1 MNVIVSNKYQSMLE
15 TLDIE
20 IIKSINGEFE
30 VDELIS
36 TFKNFFFQRMVLDI
50 TAIKN
55 YKDIRNMQKLSI
67 SLDMDKVI
75 LLLDDSPESSS
86 PEYLSKLISMGIY
99 NFTKNLEGILYLYQN
114 PNSYRDVAQYQ
125 QLDAIGPS
133 LAATSSQK
141 PVYNASASNPTLVPN
156 YVANKTRIIGVKNVT
171 KNSGATT
178 LIYMMKKQLETN
190 YSVVAVEIDK
200 RDFSF
205 FKTSNMESVNAT
217 NFSSFIA
224 KHSDKDVILVDTN
237 YVSGVESHCTD
248 MIYLIE
254 PSIIKLNKL
263 LATNRSFL
271 SALKGKKVILNQSL
285 LSSKDVLD
293 FEYESKL
300 KIFFNMPPLD
310 ERERQIQILNLFLAK
325 LGFDRQATGETEKK
339 NGILGIFNI

>member
-20 IIKSINGEFE
+20 IIKSINGQFE

-36 TFKNFFFQRMVLDI
+36 TFKNFFFQRMILDI

-99 NFTKNLEGILYLYQN
+99 NFTKNLEGILYLYNN

-125 QLDAIGPS
+125 QLDMVNPT
-133 LAATSSQK
+133 TSTTSTVSK
-141 PVYNASASNPTLVPN
+141 PVYNSNNKTMVPS
-156 YVANKTRIIGVKNVT
+156 YVSNQTRIIGVKNVT

-178 LIYMMKKQLETN
+178 LIYMMKKQLEAN

-200 RDFSF
+200 RDFTF
-205 FKTSNMESVNAT
+205 FKTPNMESVNAT
-217 NFSSFIA
+217 NFSSFVA
-224 KHSDKDVILVDTN
+224 KHSDKEVILVDTN
-237 YVSGVESHCTD
+237 YVSGVESQCTD

-263 LATNRSFL
+263 MATNRSSL

-310 ERERQIQILNLFLAK
+310 EREKQIQILNLFLAK
-325 LGFDRQATGETEKK
+325 LGFERQATGEVEKK